1 MNSVNGN
8 DVNNVVSND
17 GVNNSGVNNVV
28 SNDKAYGVLGVAAGL
43 GSFLGSGTI
52 LALSSTLALW
62 REGLQLDASQVGA
75 VSAILTFAFAIGS
88 FCGGFIA
95 QRIGLVRTFA
105 IDVVVCVV
113 ALAICTIAPNFALLA
128 AGIGLA
134 GIAVGVDLPVSISVI
149 THDVPDET
157 RKTHLVSRT
166 QVLWSAGILCPY
178 VLALIVSPLGFLG
191 ARIVFGVL
199 TAIALLTALWR
210 VLDPRI
216 ARLHR
221 EAAERERAMSQS
233 MARSAAQAA
242 QSTSGIANAGAGVA
256 PAAAT
261 NMGMIDVLRSVNK
274 RTGRPYAVM
283 FAVIA
288 LFYVM
293 WNLMAN
299 TINQFQTYLLV
310 SQHASQTQAMIIGI
324 VAAVLCVLGGV
335 AYGRVPKG
343 VWRDRMFW
351 VGALAQVLAMAIM
364 AVGGSMLF
372 TAVAVMLFQFFCNF
386 AGEMN
391 AKVWTQETFPV
402 AVSAQAQSLI
412 LGIARIPCA
421 FASLALPSLLVPG
434 LITVALWAFVVVALL
449 SGVFGGMVVV
459 LGRARVRRATVAAAA
474 TGKA

>member
-1 MNSVNGN
+1 MAQTEHGIGPSGAIGGRQIMNS
-8 DVNNVVSND
+8 
-17 GVNNSGVNNVV
+17 V
-28 SNDKAYGVLGVAAGL
+28 SNDKAYGILGIAAGL

-95 QRIGLVRTFA
+95 QRLGLVRTFA

-210 VLDPRI
+210 VHDPRI

-221 EAAERERAMSQS
+221 EAEERERAMAQS
-233 MARSAAQAA
+233 AA
-242 QSTSGIANAGAGVA
+242 QSTSGIANAGAGAA
-256 PAAAT
+256 PAGSTNAT
-261 NMGMIDVLRSVNK
+261 NMGMLDVLRSVNK

-459 LGRARVRRATVAAAA
+459 LGRARVRRAASVAAA

>member
-1 MNSVNGN
+1 MNSVSGN

-17 GVNNSGVNNVV
+17 GVNNDGVNNSVSNNVV
-28 SNDKAYGVLGVAAGL
+28 SNDTAYGVLGVAAGL

-95 QRIGLVRTFA
+95 QRLGLVRTFA

-149 THDVPDET
+149 THDVLDET

-221 EAAERERAMSQS
+221 EAAERERAM
-233 MARSAAQAA
+233 ARSSVL
-242 QSTSGIANAGAGVA
+242 STSNAGAV

-261 NMGMIDVLRSVNK
+261 NRGMIDVLRSVNK

-459 LGRARVRRATVAAAA
+459 LGRVRVRSATVAAAA
-474 TGKA
+474 TGKV